1 MKVRLP
7 GGHGAGISSM
17 QQLMRQAQKTQEE
30 IQKASTELEA
40 KEYSATAGGE
50 AVKVTVSGKMEV
62 SKIEI
67 TPEVVDPE
75 DVEML
80 SDMIKAAINEAI
92 KKAQNE
98 KDSVMESISGQ
109 MNLPGIF

>member
-7 GGHGAGISSM
+7 GGKGSGMNSM

-30 IQKASTELEA
+30 IEKASTELEA

-50 AVKVTVSGKMEV
+50 AVKVTISGKMEV

-67 TPEVVDPE
+67 TPEVVSPE

-92 KKAQNE
+92 KKAKNE

>member
-1 MKVRLP
+1 
-7 GGHGAGISSM
+7 M

>member
-7 GGHGAGISSM
+7 GGKGSGINGM
-17 QQLMRQAQKTQEE
+17 QQLMRQAKKTQEE
-30 IQKASTELEA
+30 IEKAATELES

-67 TPEVVDPE
+67 TPEVVSSE
-75 DVEML
+75 DIEML

-92 KKAQNE
+92 KKVKNE

-109 MNLPGIF
+109 MNLPEIF

>member
-7 GGHGAGISSM
+7 GGHGAGINSM

-50 AVKVTVSGKMEV
+50 AGKVTVSGKMEV

>member
-7 GGHGAGISSM
+7 GNSGSGINNM

-30 IQKASTELEA
+30 IEKASKDLEA
-40 KEYSATAGGE
+40 REYSATSGGE

-62 SKIEI
+62 LKIEI
-67 TPEVVDPE
+67 NPEVASPE
-75 DVEML
+75 DVDIL
-80 SDMIKAAINEAI
+80 SDMIKAGINEAI
-92 KKAQNE
+92 KKAKTE